1 MNCPGISENGIDV
14 VKNSEIS
21 PSFYSY
27 IFDDYQTKY
36 INTHIELEKFN
47 KKEDFL
53 LVTSING
60 NEFYKYIGAFEND
73 YIQMHKES
81 LENLK
86 NYNL

>member
-47 KKEDFL
+47 KKR
-53 LVTSING
+53 I
-60 NEFYKYIGAFEND
+60 FY
-73 YIQMHKES
+73 
-81 LENLK
+81 L
-86 NYNL
+86 